1 MKKLVLFL
9 ALLGTVAFASAQDVQ
24 VSGVVTDHKTGD
36 PLPGVNVVVEN
47 TTTGV
52 ITDPSG
58 SYTITVPGDGVL
70 TFSFIGF
77 ENERVEVNG
86 RTTIDVQLK
95 PKFEELDEV
104 VVVGYGTM
112 RKSDLTGALTRV
124 QEKEEVAGQYS
135 GVDALL
141 QGRASGV
148 KVSANAGNLGGAVS
162 VRIRGTNSLRGNNEP
177 LYVIDG
183 VIVNSAGEDVKDAS
197 SDANELQTDQNGL
210 TGLNVRDIESIEIL
224 KDASATAIYGSRGA
238 NGVVLITTKSGQN
251 FAGKPSM
258 NAYVNYEI
266 ADLSRKVDL
275 LDALSWAAYQN
286 EYLESVNDNARYY
299 IENGQVYPLTWNDT
313 IPVVGDTP
321 YAQFDWQDEAYN
333 LSKSI
338 NAGFSVSGKSDQTR
352 YYISGSFSNEN
363 GIVEKTE
370 MKTVNFRI
378 NLDQDFTKRLSMEN
392 RASFMYQDGSFAQ
405 AGSRSG
411 GNRSFTKQVLNY
423 RPVVGYSEDNIDDL
437 DLEISNPLAW
447 LADYDDLAKET
458 RINLSSALNYKI
470 TDNLV
475 YTLRGGLDYRTKDRE
490 RWYGTEIFKGNLSNG
505 YATYSGLTRYSYT
518 VDNLLSYNLKIDRHR
533 INATVGTTFDGA
545 SYKATTY
552 EVADFPIKSLRTL
565 APQAG
570 QLAMSPYAIDLRD
583 ESIFS
588 LLGRVNYSYRDKYI
602 LTVSMRTDQSSKF
615 QPGNQTG
622 YFPSFAA
629 AWRIS
634 KERFMRDLDFI
645 YNLKLRLGWG
655 QVGNSSIPPYQTLF
669 TYFTNYY
676 VNNSGSTILG
686 TSPARIPNVNLTW
699 ETTSQLNG
707 GLDFAFFEG
716 RINGMIDVYSKKT
729 DDLLLEK
736 PIPESTGYSV
746 ITVNQGSVQNR
757 GIEFNLDGVLIS
769 NDNMSLSL
777 GGNIGINRSK
787 ILRLGLPSET
797 IYIDGEAYSREF
809 YLGSNVSTGTYFKAP
824 ANIFMVGEQI
834 GLFWGL
840 ESDGIVQEEDVAS
853 GNLPTYKGNPLV
865 AGDVLFVDHN
875 GDGNI
880 DDGDK
885 TFIGNPNPDF
895 IYGFSIDFNYKKFS
909 LSVLFDGSY
918 GNDIVNG
925 YNLEMGYAEGQ
936 SKNIQADAYD
946 QAWRADA
953 PSNTYPRVGY
963 RDNSSFFSDRQVEDG
978 SYLRLNNLTL
988 GYELPALR
996 NIGKA
1001 MLTLSARNLFTLT
1014 KYSGFDP
1021 QVTSFLF
1028 EGTIMGVDWV
1038 GTPNVRTFTLGLNL
1052 NF

>member
-1 MKKLVLFL
+1 M
-9 ALLGTVAFASAQDVQ
+9 ANAQDLQ
-24 VSGVVTDHKTGD
+24 VSGVVTDRETGD

-47 TTTGV
+47 TMAGI
-52 ITDPSG
+52 ITDPTGKYS
-58 SYTITVPGDGVL
+58 ITVAGDGVL
-70 TFSFIGF
+70 TFSFIGY
-77 ENERVEVNG
+77 ESERVEVNG
-86 RTTIDVQLK
+86 RTSIDVQLR

-124 QEKEEVAGQYS
+124 QEKEDVASQYS

-148 KVSANAGNLGGAVS
+148 NVSANAGNLGGAVS

-266 ADLSRKVDL
+266 ADLSRKMDL
-275 LDALSWAAYQN
+275 LDGISWAEYQN
-286 EYLESVNDNARYY
+286 EYLETVNDKARYY
-299 IENGQVYPLTWNDT
+299 IDNGQVYPLTWNDT
-313 IPVVGDTP
+313 IPVIGDTP
-321 YAQFDWQDEAYN
+321 YAQFDWQDEVYK
-333 LSKSI
+333 LSKSV

-352 YYISGSFSNEN
+352 YYISGSFSDEN

-370 MKTVNFRI
+370 MKTVNLRI
-378 NLDQDFTKRLSMEN
+378 NLDQNFTKRLSMEN
-392 RASFMYQDGSFAQ
+392 RASFMYQNGSFAQ

-423 RPVVGYSEDNIDDL
+423 RPVVGYSDDNINDL

-447 LADYDDLAKET
+447 LANYDDLAKET
-458 RINLSSALNYKI
+458 RINLSSVINYKI
-470 TDNLV
+470 TENLT
-475 YTLRGGLDYRTKDRE
+475 YSLRGGLDYRTKDRE

-518 VDNLLSYNLKIDRHR
+518 LDNLLSYNVKFDWHR
-533 INATVGTTFDGA
+533 INATLGTTYDGT

-588 LLGRVNYSYRDKYI
+588 VLGRVNYSYRDRYI
-602 LTVSMRTDQSSKF
+602 LTASMRTDQSSKF
-615 QPGNQTG
+615 RPGNQTG

-645 YNLKLRLGWG
+645 YNLKIRLGWG

-707 GLDFAFFEG
+707 GIDFAFFEG

-729 DDLLLEK
+729 EDLLLEK

-746 ITVNQGSVQNR
+746 ITVNQGTIQNR
-757 GIEFNLDGVLIS
+757 GVEFNLDGVLFQNNNI
-769 NDNMSLSL
+769 SLSI
-777 GGNIGINRSK
+777 GGNIGINKNK
-787 ILRLGLPSET
+787 ILKLGLPSET
-797 IYIDGEAYSREF
+797 IYINGEAYTREF

-824 ANIFMVGEQI
+824 ANIFMVGEEI

-853 GNLPTYKGNPLV
+853 GTLPTYKGNPLV

-880 DDGDK
+880 DDWDK

-895 IYGFSIDFNYKKFS
+895 FYGFSVDFNYKKFS
-909 LSVLFDGSY
+909 LYLLFDGSY

-936 SKNIQADAYD
+936 SKNIQADAYA

-953 PSNTYPRVGY
+953 PSNTYPRIGY
-963 RDNSSFFSDRQVEDG
+963 RDNSSFFCDRQVEDG

-988 GYELPALR
+988 GYELPALK
-996 NIGKA
+996 NIGNA

-1052 NF
+1052 NFF